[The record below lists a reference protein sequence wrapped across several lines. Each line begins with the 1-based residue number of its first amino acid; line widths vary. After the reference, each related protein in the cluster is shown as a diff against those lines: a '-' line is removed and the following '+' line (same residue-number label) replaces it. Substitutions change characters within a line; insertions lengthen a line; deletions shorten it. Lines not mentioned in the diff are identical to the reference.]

1 MSVYLKEESSLSSL
15 NSLCL
20 VWEDQLKFCTRTPT
34 EEVLHWFWRNV
45 RVPVSLAYS
54 GTSSSGM
61 WDTKSRRYE
70 VALDL
75 ER

>member
-34 EEVLHWFWRNV
+34 EAGPALVLEECEGASFISLWWHQFQWHVGHQIQEV
-45 RVPVSLAYS
+45 
-54 GTSSSGM
+54 
-61 WDTKSRRYE
+61 
-70 VALDL
+70 
-75 ER
+75 